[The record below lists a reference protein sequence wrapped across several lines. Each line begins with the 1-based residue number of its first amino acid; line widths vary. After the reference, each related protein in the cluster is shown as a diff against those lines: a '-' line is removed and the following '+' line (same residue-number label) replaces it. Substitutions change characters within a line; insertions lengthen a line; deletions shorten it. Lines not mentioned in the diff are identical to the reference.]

1 MSNGHVCRRWLE
13 IADYCPLAGRAWHG
27 EPHTEEEEPEDPRRP
42 RKPLKQL
49 QEVPTWDAILIKA
62 QLIYDMQQR
71 FPSSQP
77 VLKPVWNP
85 GWVPAPFP
93 ISAAVM
99 MAELGI
105 IESLMPS
112 SGPSLKP
119 QRAVV
124 PPGPTWVPVPVLTPS
139 WFEQFGETFEFGIG
153 EIAAVTIAV
162 GAPIAS
168 EVARAVGSPKGDYT
182 KPKGFGIKG
191 NRGVAGGVAR
201 PRGARGGAFQTE
213 SIWAGG
219 RKNPLWKMGMDN
231 GLLLKM
237 AIKTGKGPLELVDE
251 MRGTGQ
257 YGIGTQEAFG
267 LFGYI

>member
-1 MSNGHVCRRWLE
+1 VSNGHVCRRWLE

-42 RKPLKQL
+42 RKSLRQL
-49 QEVPTWDAILIKA
+49 QEMPTWDAILEKA
-62 QLIYDMQQR
+62 QLIYNIRQMLRNSQR
-71 FPSSQP
+71 DFG
-77 VLKPVWNP
+77 KVWRP
-85 GWVPAPFP
+85 AVSVAPFP

-105 IESLMPS
+105 IQSLAQS
-112 SGPSLKP
+112 NVPSLKP
-119 QRAVV
+119 QSEVV
-124 PPGPTWVPVPVLTPS
+124 RPGPTAVPIPAATPS

-168 EVARAVGSPKGDYT
+168 EVARAVGSPAT
-182 KPKGFGIKG
+182 KGFGFKG
-191 NRGVAGGVAR
+191 NQGMATGRVA
-201 PRGARGGAFQTE
+201 ARGRSRGGRFQTQ
-213 SIWAGG
+213 SIWGGGG
-219 RKNPLWKMGMDN
+219 RNPLWKMGMDN

-237 AIKTGKGPLELVDE
+237 AIKTGKGPLELVEE